1 MPVSWTGIADRNLR
15 FPQEPL
21 PSWKGFLLPGLDH
34 QAADGSGL
42 SLYDNLSHTDTD
54 VKTSPADDR
63 KSYKYLSPELLFHTP
78 GYTPVPFL
86 SYTVRQ
92 KSVPRSVLQPLSIS
106 G

>member
-34 QAADGSGL
+34 QAAVGSAPL
-42 SLYDNLSHTDTD
+42 LYDIPCQTGTD
-54 VKTSPADDR
+54 VKLSPADDR
-63 KSYKYLSPELLFHTP
+63 KSYKCFSPESFFHTP
-78 GYTPVPFL
+78 GYTPIPFL

-92 KSVPRSVLQPLSIS
+92 QSAPRSALQPLSIS
-106 G
+106 E